1 MTFGEK
7 VKAER
12 TKLGL
17 NQDELAAKIGVT
29 RRVICSYEN
38 DKSRPRGLDRY
49 KKLAE
54 ALNLNINY
62 LLFGKLN
69 AASSVRLKQVFQSVI
84 QWYEAHSFGHFRQ
97 AILCGKT
104 IMQIILHDG
113 F

>member
-1 MTFGEK
+1 MRKKMSNYLQEHRQG
-7 VKAER
+7 
-12 TKLGL
+12 
-17 NQDELAAKIGVT
+17 
-29 RRVICSYEN
+29 
-38 DKSRPRGLDRY
+38 
-49 KKLAE
+49 KLAV
-54 ALNLNINY
+54 LFV
-62 LLFGKLN
+62 LFGKLN

>member
-1 MTFGEK
+1 MRDFES
-7 VKAER
+7 VDIF
-12 TKLGL
+12 
-17 NQDELAAKIGVT
+17 NV
-29 RRVICSYEN
+29 
-38 DKSRPRGLDRY
+38 
-49 KKLAE
+49 
-54 ALNLNINY
+54 
-62 LLFGKLN
+62 LFGKLN

>member
-1 MTFGEK
+1 MGMITENEY
-7 VKAER
+7 VAAR
-12 TKLGL
+12 NKLMDKYL
-17 NQDELAAKIGVT
+17 VIRDLENQVA
-29 RRVICSYEN
+29 
-38 DKSRPRGLDRY
+38 
-49 KKLAE
+49 
-54 ALNLNINY
+54 
-62 LLFGKLN
+62 LLFSKLN

>member
-1 MTFGEK
+1 MTFTVKEDGSAGLAVEDTYAPYRLLLRKNNEK
-7 VKAER
+7 GKA
-12 TKLGL
+12 LQG
-17 NQDELAAKIGVT
+17 
-29 RRVICSYEN
+29 
-38 DKSRPRGLDRY
+38 
-49 KKLAE
+49 AE
-54 ALNLNINY
+54 FTL

>member
-1 MTFGEK
+1 M
-7 VKAER
+7 
-12 TKLGL
+12 
-17 NQDELAAKIGVT
+17 
-29 RRVICSYEN
+29 
-38 DKSRPRGLDRY
+38 
-49 KKLAE
+49 
-54 ALNLNINY
+54 
-62 LLFGKLN
+62 LFGKLN

>member
-1 MTFGEK
+1 MDAGI
-7 VKAER
+7 
-12 TKLGL
+12 GL
-17 NQDELAAKIGVT
+17 VHYL
-29 RRVICSYEN
+29 
-38 DKSRPRGLDRY
+38 
-49 KKLAE
+49 
-54 ALNLNINY
+54 Y